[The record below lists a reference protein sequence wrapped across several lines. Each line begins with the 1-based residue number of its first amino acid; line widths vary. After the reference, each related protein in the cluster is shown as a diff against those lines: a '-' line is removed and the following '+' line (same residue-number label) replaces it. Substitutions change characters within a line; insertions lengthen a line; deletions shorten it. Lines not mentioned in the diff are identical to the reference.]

1 MRNLIF
7 LFLFFSL
14 PVYAQTY
21 FSAAGIRG
29 GYSSGFT
36 FRQHLDPGLAYE
48 GLLSFRK
55 EGLQLTALRQ
65 IIQQAPFEFS
75 EDFYLIYGYGGHV
88 GFNYTDHYYFMF
100 HEYIYSDKRF
110 SPLVGIDG
118 FLGLEYHI
126 PTIPMQVG
134 VDVKPFFE
142 FSIFEFFRIVP
153 WDFAFTI
160 KYIF

>member
-1 MRNLIF
+1 MRNFVF
-7 LFLFFSL
+7 LFLLFSL
-14 PVYAQTY
+14 PVQAQNY
-21 FSAAGIRG
+21 FSAVGIRG

-55 EGLQLTALRQ
+55 GGLQLTALRQ
-65 IIQQAPFEFS
+65 YVQLAPFDFS
-75 EDFYLIYGYGGHV
+75 EDFYFIYGFGGHV

-100 HEYIYSDKRF
+100 HEYTYSDKRF
-110 SPLVGIDG
+110 SPLVGVDG
-118 FLGLEYHI
+118 YLGLEYHI
-126 PTIPMQVG
+126 PSIPMQVG
-134 VDVKPFFE
+134 IDVKPFFE

-153 WDFAFTI
+153 WDCAFTI